1 RFDERGGETGRCRMA
16 QATAPFLDST
26 RKTVAQGRPDI
37 GLNLWFCRVLLVAR
51 GPRVSADTR
60 SSLRLFFGRRGSSKS
75 TTRGGDRRE
84 MTQPYPLFE
93 TYSTRP
99 GDAPHQV
106 DSRKVIR
113 GLSDGAGK
121 LLFGKST
128 MAMSG

>member
-1 RFDERGGETGRCRMA
+1 
-16 QATAPFLDST
+16 
-26 RKTVAQGRPDI
+26 
-37 GLNLWFCRVLLVAR
+37 
-51 GPRVSADTR
+51 
-60 SSLRLFFGRRGSSKS
+60 
-75 TTRGGDRRE
+75 

>member
-1 RFDERGGETGRCRMA
+1 M
-16 QATAPFLDST
+16 
-26 RKTVAQGRPDI
+26 
-37 GLNLWFCRVLLVAR
+37 N
-51 GPRVSADTR
+51 
-60 SSLRLFFGRRGSSKS
+60 
-75 TTRGGDRRE
+75 
-84 MTQPYPLFE
+84 QPYQLFE

-128 MAMSG
+128 MAMSGSSSGKTSGPAAWADCPTSRAGIAVTARPCLHPFQLLEFA